1 VGPPDAGNVSRNVA
15 RGISAMVGELAAL
28 KDARQ
33 LWFLPNYVGW
43 KPRLYERFF
52 GTLLGAALR
61 TREEASIYGLLGDVL
76 KPGHSVLEVGCG
88 TGNYTVPLAHCCA
101 RLVAVD
107 ASPEMLRYTRERLD
121 REGLRRVET
130 RLERLPGRLGPARSF
145 DGTLAVGVLN
155 YVQDLEGALRSLTSV
170 LRPGGWTVFNVPA
183 RTAEG
188 RIYALAEIANR
199 RRIYLYS
206 LPEIVKLGQ
215 KIGLRVEATA
225 TAGLSRGG
233 ITVVWSV
240 RQSHVPRTRASRSL
254 PASGSSLV
262 LIHPSAWREI
272 LRSWTSV
279 LRRSA
284 NFGLTEFS
292 KVRIQHPAQPRSY
305 TRGSCVHDGE
315 ASQDSVRKTTDRC
328 GATERS
334 RATEFIR
341 TSSRRSI
348 LAQAGGNSSPKLCSE
363 QDGGPS
369 CMTNRQLK
377 DRL

>member
-1 VGPPDAGNVSRNVA
+1 VGPPDAGDVSTNVA
-15 RGISAMVGELAAL
+15 CGISAMLGKLAAL

-33 LWFLPNYVGW
+33 LWFLPNYAGW

-76 KPGHSVLEVGCG
+76 KLSHSVLEVGCG
-88 TGNYTVPLAHCCA
+88 TGNYTVPVAHCCA
-101 RLVAVD
+101 RMVAVD
-107 ASPEMLRYTRERLD
+107 ASPEMLLYTRGRLD
-121 REGLRRVET
+121 REGLRSVET

-206 LPEIVKLGQ
+206 LPEIVKLGK

-233 ITVVWSV
+233 ITIVV
-240 RQSHVPRTRASRSL
+240 
-254 PASGSSLV
+254 
-262 LIHPSAWREI
+262 SA
-272 LRSWTSV
+272 
-279 LRRSA
+279 
-284 NFGLTEFS
+284 
-292 KVRIQHPAQPRSY
+292 
-305 TRGSCVHDGE
+305 
-315 ASQDSVRKTTDRC
+315 RKPH
-328 GATERS
+328 S
-334 RATEFIR
+334 
-341 TSSRRSI
+341 
-348 LAQAGGNSSPKLCSE
+348 
-363 QDGGPS
+363 
-369 CMTNRQLK
+369 
-377 DRL
+377 